1 MGVLWYRMVYQYM
14 SMRPRIDIDDD
25 TRDRVRQY
33 ANAKGF
39 NTERAY
45 AELLHIGLKDADVE
59 IDP

>member
-1 MGVLWYRMVYQYM
+1 MVYQYM